1 MSKKKT
7 PARKPKTHFEQVP
20 VTAIKREGNS
30 SSNERYRCH
39 VCRLSLNF
47 DAQTRKLVVT
57 EFEGDHDG
65 DHYVQ
70 PAEPKPARRLP
81 TPVDD
86 RRKET
91 RRPAYRAKTA

>member
-1 MSKKKT
+1 MSWNC
-7 PARKPKTHFEQVP
+7 PACSTVLRHSDVDTMP
-20 VTAIKREGNS
+20 

-47 DAQTRKLVVT
+47 DAQTRKLVIT
-57 EFEGDHDG
+57 EFEGDHEG